1 MLAVFQAPLQEVY
14 LERDFNM
21 AYGILL
27 ESANGNLQ
35 ISSENPNIGFIVID
49 AVASSST
56 VTYDP
61 AKEIVFAKPASTTYT
76 EQKVHLHTPSNYTSG
91 SATFTFEEDAPAQNT
106 NSTVNMNYIKGKWAE
121 EFSAGTSG
129 FGIQIYNSNNDLA
142 YDSTLYQNN
151 GGFGITGF
159 KNLAEVT
166 GNGTFSNFTHDP
178 ANALITTDI
187 TSYVDFWPQS
197 STNPAEYEFYN
208 VTNDPDA
215 VKGIY
220 WYSFWRTI
228 LGSIYVF
235 RPNYKPILLGEG
247 GSV

>member
-1 MLAVFQAPLQEVY
+1 
-14 LERDFNM
+14 M

-76 EQKVHLHTPSNYTSG
+76 EQKVHLHTPSGYTSG
-91 SATFTFEEDAPAQNT
+91 SATFTFQEDAVGSGT
-106 NSTVNMNYIKGKWAE
+106 NSNVNMNYIKGKWAE

-159 KNLAEVT
+159 KNLGELA
-166 GNGTFSNFTHDP
+166 GNGTYSSIWNDP
-178 ANALITTDI
+178 DNSLITTDI
-187 TSYVDFWPQS
+187 TSYVDFWPTS
-197 STNPAEYEFYN
+197 STNNPGEYEFYN
-208 VTNDPDA
+208 VTTDPDA

-220 WYSFWRTI
+220 WYNFWFMFIGGTMPI
-228 LGSIYVF
+228 F
-235 RPNYKPILLGEG
+235 RPNHRPILIGEG